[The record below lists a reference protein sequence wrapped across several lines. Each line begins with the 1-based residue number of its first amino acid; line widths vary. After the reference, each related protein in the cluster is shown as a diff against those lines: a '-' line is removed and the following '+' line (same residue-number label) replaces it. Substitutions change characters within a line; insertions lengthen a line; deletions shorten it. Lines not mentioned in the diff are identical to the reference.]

1 MSYQLQHVVHM
12 RSIDRDT
19 SSYPDPNQYRT
30 VLSHPINIPHGHLCV
45 ASVMTAQI
53 PFSFYPVNS
62 KNNTLNVVL
71 QRTDPDDGDPLG
83 DVSAS
88 CVINPGNYTA
98 TELRDEIQS
107 KLRKTALF
115 SETDDAQA
123 NLPKIEVGYES
134 KINKYKFTVTG
145 DVTGTN
151 PELVNVIIKSGTT
164 CGKLLGLPSNQF
176 TVDTDF
182 NDGTRAGSVAF
193 TSPFSINVAGDDT
206 LYLRTNLGTGR
217 SMSYETR
224 TQNSGDLLAKIPIR
238 VSPFS
243 IIHYDYKITNVE
255 YVAECIQFE
264 QDFGNVFQQQLMVQG
279 IDVYFDSYTNHNVI
293 LENNSGEQT
302 HMISQSS
309 RSVKSAYC
317 VPAVIPVFK
326 ISNLKLKY
334 DWLVSK
340 NPTLGGKSIRM
351 TLVPEGE
358 YSPLE
363 RGINLTVRRFDEMD
377 TGRAPALY
385 LEPLGT
391 YPDILYYVFRNY
403 FNSLRVT

>member
-12 RSIDRDT
+12 RSIDRDI

-71 QRTDPDDGDPLG
+71 QRTDPTDGNRLG
-83 DVSAS
+83 DVPAS

-134 KINKYKFTVTG
+134 KVNKYTFTVTG
-145 DVTGTN
+145 DITGTN

-164 CGKLLGLPSNQF
+164 CGKLLGLPSNQV

-182 NDGTRAGSVAF
+182 NDDTREGSVIF
-193 TSPFSINVAGDDT
+193 TSPYSINVAGDDT

-243 IIHYDYKITNVE
+243 IIHYDADESTFKAQIKEGGQIDEIAVRLTDSENRLV
-255 YVAECIQFE
+255 
-264 QDFGNVFQQQLMVQG
+264 DFNG
-279 IDVYFDSYTNHNVI
+279 IDNEISIKFEVIKKINHEEHELMKRDPYKQDRTLFPKNRGPPPTKDS
-293 LENNSGEQT
+293 
-302 HMISQSS
+302 
-309 RSVKSAYC
+309 K
-317 VPAVIPVFK
+317 
-326 ISNLKLKY
+326 
-334 DWLVSK
+334 
-340 NPTLGGKSIRM
+340 
-351 TLVPEGE
+351 
-358 YSPLE
+358 
-363 RGINLTVRRFDEMD
+363 
-377 TGRAPALY
+377 
-385 LEPLGT
+385 
-391 YPDILYYVFRNY
+391 
-403 FNSLRVT
+403 

>member
-62 KNNTLNVVL
+62 KNNTLKIELNGTNPVNGDEVVTAAEFTL
-71 QRTDPDDGDPLG
+71 T
-83 DVSAS
+83 A
-88 CVINPGNYTA
+88 GNYTA

-107 KLRKTALF
+107 KLRDGGVF
-115 SETDDAQA
+115 SDTDAAQA
-123 NLPKIEVGYES
+123 QLPKIEVGYES

-164 CGKLLGLPSNQF
+164 SGKLLGLPSNQV
-176 TVDTDF
+176 TADTDF
-182 NDGTRAGSVAF
+182 NAGDGREASVIF
-193 TSPFSINVAGDDT
+193 TSPYSINVAGDDT

-243 IIHYDYKITNVE
+243 IIHYDADESTFKAQIKEGGQIDEISVRLTDSENRLV
-255 YVAECIQFE
+255 
-264 QDFGNVFQQQLMVQG
+264 DFNG
-279 IDVYFDSYTNHNVI
+279 IDNEISIKFEVIRKSNHEDYELMKRDPYKQDRTLFPKNRGPPPTKDS
-293 LENNSGEQT
+293 
-302 HMISQSS
+302 
-309 RSVKSAYC
+309 K
-317 VPAVIPVFK
+317 
-326 ISNLKLKY
+326 
-334 DWLVSK
+334 
-340 NPTLGGKSIRM
+340 
-351 TLVPEGE
+351 
-358 YSPLE
+358 
-363 RGINLTVRRFDEMD
+363 
-377 TGRAPALY
+377 
-385 LEPLGT
+385 
-391 YPDILYYVFRNY
+391 
-403 FNSLRVT
+403 